1 MGSFI
6 RTKNYA
12 QTRIHHHKMI
22 KKHRSIEKIIEKLGK
37 RYGGVY
43 GTINRL
49 NASNG
54 VKMIVKNA
62 YEQET

>member
-1 MGSFI
+1 
-6 RTKNYA
+6 
-12 QTRIHHHKMI
+12 MI

-54 VKMIVKNA
+54 VKMVVKKA